1 MLNQGPLQWME
12 RRKSWRD
19 YTSELIAPKK
29 LEFLQKTFQEIKPP
43 FGNQIGLEI
52 VNFKGDIKPFLTY
65 GFIKGANTFIA
76 GKVSTSSPMN
86 WEDYGWAMEH
96 LILVATGL
104 EIDTCWLG
112 GTFRRTCFSKKLE
125 LKKDETIPAVVAI
138 GCGKQ
143 QRSFR
148 DQVIRTIAASHTRK
162 LWATLFFEN
171 DFSTPLIQ
179 TTEEYSTAL
188 NMIRLAPSAAN
199 RQPWR
204 ILKQK
209 DTFHFYLKRSAGYD
223 QHKKADLQR
232 VDMGIAFLHF
242 DWALREFKTEGK
254 WIQETPD
261 VTKPMDMEYIASWK
275 KNS

>member
-12 RRKSWRD
+12 QRKSWRD
-19 YTSELIAPKK
+19 YSSQKIEKEK
-29 LEFLQKTFQEIKPP
+29 LEFLEKSFQEIQSP
-43 FGNQIGLEI
+43 FGNKSEFQI
-52 VNFKGDIKPFLTY
+52 VNFTGDLKPFLTY
-65 GFIKGANTFIA
+65 GFVKGVKTFIA
-76 GKVSTSSPMN
+76 GKVSSSPMN

-96 LILVATGL
+96 LVLLATGL
-104 EIDTCWLG
+104 GLHTCWLG
-112 GTFRRTCFSKKLE
+112 GTFRRSCFAEKLN
-125 LKKDETIPAVVAI
+125 LKKNEVIPAVLAI
-138 GCGKQ
+138 GYGKQ

-179 TTEEYSTAL
+179 TKEEYSTAL

-204 ILKQK
+204 ILKQG
-209 DTFHFYLKRSAGYD
+209 DSFHFYLKRSAGYD
-223 QHKKADLQR
+223 QHKKTDLQR

-242 DWALREFKTEGK
+242 DWCLKEFKIQGK
-254 WIQETPD
+254 WIQEP
-261 VTKPMDMEYIASWK
+261 PAIACQSDMEYIASWK
-275 KNS
+275 KG